1 MNRGRSPA
9 MRLVAESF
17 MPPIDPTIDRAYGAA
32 APRRRAQD
40 RVNTVDDL
48 MRPSVRDTRSA
59 RT

>member
-32 APRRRAQD
+32 CAGAAPLGTGPRQYR
-40 RVNTVDDL
+40 
-48 MRPSVRDTRSA
+48 
-59 RT
+59 